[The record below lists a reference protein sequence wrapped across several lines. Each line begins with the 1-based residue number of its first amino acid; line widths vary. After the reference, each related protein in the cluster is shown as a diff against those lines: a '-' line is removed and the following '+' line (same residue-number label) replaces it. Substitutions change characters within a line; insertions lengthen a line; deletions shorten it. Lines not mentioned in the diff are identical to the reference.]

1 MLVGESQGSPAWY
14 RGPSAARIPLR
25 QRSWHLYPGW
35 RVCRFYRAR
44 SYGLPYAASASAPGM
59 QIRSDMAALQ
69 KA

>member
-1 MLVGESQGSPAWY
+1 MVAGSQ
-14 RGPSAARIPLR
+14 RGQNSLR